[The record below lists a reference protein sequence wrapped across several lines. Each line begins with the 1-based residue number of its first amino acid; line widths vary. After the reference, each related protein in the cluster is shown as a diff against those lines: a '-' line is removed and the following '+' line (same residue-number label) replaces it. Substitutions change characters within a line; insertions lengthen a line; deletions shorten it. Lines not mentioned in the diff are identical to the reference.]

1 MRDQLEK
8 LFNPKSIAAIG
19 ASDRE
24 GSVGYVLIRNLLSGS
39 FPGKVFPV
47 NIRHDTIHGRPAF
60 KSIKLVP
67 EPVDLAIIATPA
79 ETVPDVVE
87 QCGKAGVQAIVILS
101 GGFSETGKE
110 GAKRSER
117 IKKSAAKYK
126 IRILG
131 PNCMGFINPL
141 LGLNA
146 TFLKQKV
153 LPGRIVLIS
162 QSGALGSTILDWAA
176 EQNVGFSHFVSIG
189 SMLDIAFHDLIDYF
203 GMDSH
208 TSSILI
214 YMESIKDARRFMSA
228 ARAFSRS
235 KPIIVLKAGKSLEGA
250 QATLSHTGTL
260 AGNDAAFTAAFHRAG
275 IVRVRTI
282 SQLFNCAQAMAM
294 QPRPEGNRLAIIT
307 NAGGAGVLATDSL
320 IEKEGQLAKLS
331 KETIQKLNNA
341 LPPDW
346 SKSNP
351 IDILGDATPE
361 RYSKALSICLEDKG
375 VDGVLVIMAPQG
387 ISSPIDVAKAVGR
400 ISHQSKKPILATW
413 MGEKE
418 VSAAR
423 DVLEAEKVPNYRY
436 PEDAIEVFL
445 LMYSYTN
452 NLQALHETPREIPQR
467 FVPDKAEVQ
476 RIIDKAFEEGRTSL
490 SEAESKAVLTAFEI
504 PVTPGFLT
512 TSEAAAATAAK
523 DIGFPV
529 VMKAE
534 LNASIHKSDFGG
546 IRYPINNA
554 TQARMA
560 FQDLV
565 QAARKHHPEKV
576 LRGVLIEPFVQKKYE
591 IILGARKDPIFGPI
605 ILFGL
610 GGVTVEVFQDRNVG
624 IPPLNMALAMQLME
638 ETKVYRLL
646 KGYRASASVDLTA
659 IQYVLYKFAYLV
671 MDFPEISEAE
681 INPFSIDEQGG
692 VVLDAKIHLEKPKFN
707 KRRQPYAHLVISP
720 YPAQY
725 TKRVQLKNGQTAIL
739 RPIRPEDEPLEAEMF
754 TLFSKET
761 VYFRFFGYVPQVTHE
776 LLTRFT
782 QIDYD
787 REMAIIAEIQERPEG
802 PPHMAGVVRLVGD
815 AWNENAEYAIVV
827 ADPWQGQGLG
837 SKMTD
842 YILEIAK
849 EREIR
854 KVYGNVLSNNEG
866 MIRIFRQK
874 GFSFKQEGYDAFYVE
889 LDLEEYG
896 KEEG

>member
-1 MRDQLEK
+1 M
-8 LFNPKSIAAIG
+8 
-19 ASDRE
+19 
-24 GSVGYVLIRNLLSGS
+24 
-39 FPGKVFPV
+39 
-47 NIRHDTIHGRPAF
+47 
-60 KSIKLVP
+60 
-67 EPVDLAIIATPA
+67 
-79 ETVPDVVE
+79 
-87 QCGKAGVQAIVILS
+87 
-101 GGFSETGKE
+101 
-110 GAKRSER
+110 
-117 IKKSAAKYK
+117 
-126 IRILG
+126 
-131 PNCMGFINPL
+131 
-141 LGLNA
+141 
-146 TFLKQKV
+146 
-153 LPGRIVLIS
+153 
-162 QSGALGSTILDWAA
+162 
-176 EQNVGFSHFVSIG
+176 
-189 SMLDIAFHDLIDYF
+189 
-203 GMDSH
+203 
-208 TSSILI
+208 
-214 YMESIKDARRFMSA
+214 
-228 ARAFSRS
+228 
-235 KPIIVLKAGKSLEGA
+235 
-250 QATLSHTGTL
+250 
-260 AGNDAAFTAAFHRAG
+260 
-275 IVRVRTI
+275 
-282 SQLFNCAQAMAM
+282 
-294 QPRPEGNRLAIIT
+294 
-307 NAGGAGVLATDSL
+307 
-320 IEKEGQLAKLS
+320 
-331 KETIQKLNNA
+331 
-341 LPPDW
+341 
-346 SKSNP
+346 
-351 IDILGDATPE
+351 
-361 RYSKALSICLEDKG
+361 
-375 VDGVLVIMAPQG
+375 
-387 ISSPIDVAKAVGR
+387 
-400 ISHQSKKPILATW
+400 
-413 MGEKE
+413 
-418 VSAAR
+418 
-423 DVLEAEKVPNYRY
+423 
-436 PEDAIEVFL
+436 
-445 LMYSYTN
+445 
-452 NLQALHETPREIPQR
+452 
-467 FVPDKAEVQ
+467 
-476 RIIDKAFEEGRTSL
+476 
-490 SEAESKAVLTAFEI
+490 LTAFEI
-504 PVTPGFLT
+504 PVTPGFLA

-546 IRYPINNA
+546 IKFPIQNA

-576 LRGVLIEPFVQKKYE
+576 LRGVLIEPFIQKKYE

-646 KGYRASASVDLTA
+646 KGYRAAASVDLTA
-659 IQYVLYKFAYLV
+659 VQYVLYKFAYLV
-671 MDFPEISEAE
+671 MDFPEISEVE
-681 INPFSIDEQGG
+681 INPFAIDEQGG

-725 TKRVQLKNGQTAIL
+725 TKRVQLKNGQSAIL

-849 EREIR
+849 ERGIR

-866 MIRIFRQK
+866 MIRIFREK

-896 KEEG
+896 KEV